1 MNSQNDP
8 FGPIGD
14 LDPVVDPAR
23 WEALVGAINARALPV
38 LSGKRESTEVASII
52 FGWARRALSVAASII
67 VVTGSASVLRSRVP
81 SDSDTRSTVAE
92 AIVPEAFAAWLVADY
107 APTVSELVVALEE
120 VAR

>member
-1 MNSQNDP
+1 
-8 FGPIGD
+8 
-14 LDPVVDPAR
+14 L
-23 WEALVGAINARALPV
+23 
-38 LSGKRESTEVASII
+38 
-52 FGWARRALSVAASII
+52 ARRALSVAASII